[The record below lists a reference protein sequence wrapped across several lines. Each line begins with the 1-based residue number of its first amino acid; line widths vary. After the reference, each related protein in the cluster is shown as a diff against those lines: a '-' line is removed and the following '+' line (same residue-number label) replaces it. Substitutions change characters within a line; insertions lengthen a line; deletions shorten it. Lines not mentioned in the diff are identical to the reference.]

1 MRRTRAASLVAL
13 GATATL
19 VLAACGGGGGGD
31 GEGGGGD
38 ASEGGVYAECASDP
52 NTCNAAPADQLQQ
65 GGSITFAL
73 EKDIKNWNL
82 LSAEGNVLET
92 GLALKT
98 LLPYTF
104 YTQPDLKSVMNE
116 DLLVSAEVVNES
128 PQTIEYVIQP
138 DAAWNDG
145 TPISAEDFIFNWKV
159 QNGRDCPECAVASTG
174 GWEQV
179 ESVVGSE
186 DGKTVTVTF
195 GKTYTDWKGLWGS
208 GNPMYPAHIAAQSGD
223 LNTPEGLAAG
233 FTALGATVPTY
244 SGGPYQIENWEAN
257 VALTTVPNPEWYG
270 ETQPVLD
277 QLIYRVITDATQ
289 EPIAL
294 QNNEVQVIYP
304 QPQVDL
310 VAQVE
315 NIPGVSQYQGLGL
328 TWEHFDLNLANP
340 FLADEALRDAMFTAV
355 NVQDL
360 VDKTVGQFNDE
371 VAPLKNH
378 NFVTGVE
385 GYEDVLPE
393 GQGSGDVEAAKKIL
407 TDAGYTGV
415 GEGQQLTT
423 PDGQAVPAFR
433 IRTTVGNAIRTA
445 QNELFASY
453 VAPLGVKVELV
464 PTDDLGGTLSSGD
477 YDIMTFAWVASP
489 FPFSGAVQ
497 NWTTGSGSNFGQY
510 SNPEVDRLISEAA
523 SMTDIEAARAKLNE
537 SNRIMAE
544 DSYVLPLYQKPT
556 FIAVQD
562 NVANVRNNS
571 SLDGPTY
578 NTHEWGLR
586 AE

>member
-1 MRRTRAASLVAL
+1 MRRSRAASLAAI
-13 GATATL
+13 GAVATL
-19 VLAACGGGGGGD
+19 VLAACGGGGDGD
-31 GEGGGGD
+31 GDGD
-38 ASEGGVYAECASDP
+38 ASEGGVFADCGADP
-52 NTCNAAPADQLQQ
+52 NTCNAVPAAQLQQ
-65 GGSITFAL
+65 GGVITFAL
-73 EKDIKNWNL
+73 EKDIQNWNL

-104 YTQPDLKSVMNE
+104 YTQPDLTSVLNE
-116 DLLVSAEVVNES
+116 DLLVSADVVSES
-128 PQTIEYVIQP
+128 PQTVEYVIQP

-145 TPISAEDFIFNWKV
+145 TPITADDFIFNWKV
-159 QNGRDCPECAVASTG
+159 QNGRDCPDCAAASTAG
-174 GWEQV
+174 HEQV
-179 ESVVGSE
+179 ESITGSE

-195 GKTYTDWKGLWGS
+195 AQAYTDWQNMWSS
-208 GNPMYPAHIAAQSGD
+208 GQPMYPAHIAAQSGD

-244 SGGPYQIENWEAN
+244 SGGPYQVETWESN
-257 VALTTVPNPEWYG
+257 VALTTVPNPQWYG
-270 ETQPVLD
+270 EVTPVLD
-277 QLIYRVITDATQ
+277 QLVYRVITDATQ

-310 VAQVE
+310 VTQVE
-315 NIPGVSQYQGLGL
+315 NIPGVSQHQGLGL
-328 TWEHFDLNLANP
+328 TWEHFDFNLANP

-355 NVQDL
+355 NVQDII
-360 VDKTVGQFNDE
+360 DKTVGQFNDE
-371 VAPLKNH
+371 VTPLRSH
-378 NFVTGVE
+378 MFVTNQA
-385 GYEDVLPE
+385 GYEDVLPAE
-393 GQGSGDVEAAKKIL
+393 QGSGDVEAARQIL
-407 TDAGYTGV
+407 TEAGYTNV
-415 GEGQQLTT
+415 AEGQQLTT
-423 PDGQAVPAFR
+423 PDGQVVPTFR
-433 IRTTVGNAIRTA
+433 IRTTAGNAIRTA

-453 VAPLGVKVELV
+453 VRPLGINIEIV

-489 FPFSGAVQ
+489 FPFSNAHQ

-510 SNPEVDRLISEAA
+510 SNPQVDELLNQAA
-523 SMTDIEAARAKLNE
+523 ATTDIEQARAQLNE
-537 SNRIMAE
+537 ANRMMAE

-562 NVANVRNNS
+562 NIANVRNNS

-578 NTHEWGLR
+578 NTAEWGLR
-586 AE
+586 VE